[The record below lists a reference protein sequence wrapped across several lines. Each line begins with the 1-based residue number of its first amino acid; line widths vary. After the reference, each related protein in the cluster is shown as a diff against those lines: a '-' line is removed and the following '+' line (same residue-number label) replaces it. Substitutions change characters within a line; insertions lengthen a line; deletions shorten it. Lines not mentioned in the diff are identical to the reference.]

1 MATGEIGLLV
11 LAWTVAF
18 GLLVVLPLIV
28 AHEVARVLD
37 ADSRPTVDQVAS
49 GATST
54 EKPDTNDRTK
64 MEDETHPPASV
75 HGEYVARRR

>member
-18 GLLVVLPLIV
+18 GLLVVLPLLI
-28 AHEVARVLD
+28 AHKVARVLD
-37 ADSRPTVDQVAS
+37 PDSKPTVNQVVS

-54 EKPDTNDRTK
+54 EKLNTDTRTM
-64 MEDETHPPASV
+64 MEDETQPPASV